1 MRTGQEK
8 HRRVVRMGMPQRR
21 NVGRYLRD
29 YCDTKYPGGQGM
41 SRLSEKLRVSLS
53 IVSLWCSGHRQIPVG
68 RAIQLVH
75 ATDGGLS
82 IKKLRPDLDW
92 ELLRYYGNS

>member
-1 MRTGQEK
+1 MAQTEP
-8 HRRVVRMGMPQRR
+8 HTRVVRMGIQQRR
-21 NVGRYLRD
+21 KVGRYLRD
-29 YCDTKYPGGQGM
+29 YCDTKYPGREGM
-41 SRLSEKLRVSLS
+41 SRLSEKLVVSLS

-75 ATDGGLS
+75 ATDGALS

-92 ELLRYYGNS
+92 SLLKYGDS